1 MRILQFLS
9 ALLLL
14 LIQSKIALGD
24 VFSAVAGMEV
34 LVATESELVKHL
46 DTYIQEEENRMKQLR
61 GFLKE
66 YESMNQEASVDASK
80 YLANPINAYLLVKR
94 LTSDWK
100 KVEKVMSQ
108 NSGSGMYIRTF
119 ISIFLDINVLLL
131 QRLSKTL
138 PNIAACY
145 CFHLMTI

>member
-14 LIQSKIALGD
+14 LIQPKIALGD

-61 GFLKE
+61 G
-66 YESMNQEASVDASK
+66 
-80 YLANPINAYLLVKR
+80 
-94 LTSDWK
+94 
-100 KVEKVMSQ
+100 
-108 NSGSGMYIRTF
+108 
-119 ISIFLDINVLLL
+119 
-131 QRLSKTL
+131 
-138 PNIAACY
+138 
-145 CFHLMTI
+145 

>member
-1 MRILQFLS
+1 
-9 ALLLL
+9 
-14 LIQSKIALGD
+14 
-24 VFSAVAGMEV
+24 
-34 LVATESELVKHL
+34 
-46 DTYIQEEENRMKQLR
+46 
-61 GFLKE
+61 
-66 YESMNQEASVDASK
+66 MNQEASVDASK